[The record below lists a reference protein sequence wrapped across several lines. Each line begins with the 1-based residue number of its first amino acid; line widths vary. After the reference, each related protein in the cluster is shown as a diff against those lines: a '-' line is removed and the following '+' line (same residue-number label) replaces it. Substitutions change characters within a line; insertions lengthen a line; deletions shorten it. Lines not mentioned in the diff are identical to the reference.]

1 MPLSLKQQAFVDAY
15 LKEPNGTRAAVA
27 AGYSPKTAMQ
37 AGSRLLRSV
46 KVQEALLAQTKRTSA
61 VAQVDAA
68 WVLQELQALYQ
79 QAKDAQDHGP
89 AAKCLELLGK
99 HLVLFTE
106 NHRITVAPS
115 EVESRL
121 RAIFERN

>member
-68 WVLQELQALYQ
+68 WVLQELQALMATSQ
-79 QAKDAQDHGP
+79 FPQAPQFGQAEISVVRKL
-89 AAKCLELLGK
+89 LE
-99 HLVLFTE
+99 
-106 NHRITVAPS
+106 
-115 EVESRL
+115 
-121 RAIFERN
+121 